1 MEIMKKRILFAC
13 AFIFASRLFS
23 ADFPLWREDKN
34 RQFPE
39 SEYISAVGT
48 GFNEPAAKES
58 ALKTLSLYFESD
70 VSFKSTSKFYGSE
83 SSSGTSFG
91 NTEKQRSV
99 YSETNVASETKL
111 PAVSFTNSFFNSA
124 RNEYSVCAYI
134 KKSDAAS
141 EFQGILSA
149 GILNAAEK
157 IQKSEN
163 SKNPYLAFS
172 VANSALVSLEKLQD
186 TAQSLS
192 VLDAKSGS
200 EILKSIGILSERAGC
215 IMSREKPR
223 LTFNVEIQNDAEKN
237 VSYTVQQ
244 LLESKGFV
252 CGIKNPNFLI
262 SGNVHYS
269 ESKNAVGVFVRPAI
283 SLQVFSL
290 DGSNEIL
297 GSYSRQYPKYGH
309 RDLSNAY
316 AKARVEIE
324 KDLKENLL
332 DSLF

>member
-1 MEIMKKRILFAC
+1 MKKEILFAGF
-13 AFIFASRLFS
+13 FIFVSNLFC
-23 ADFPLWREDKN
+23 DNFPLWYENKN
-34 RQFPE
+34 LQFPDF
-39 SEYISAVGT
+39 EYISAVGI
-48 GFNEPAAKES
+48 GYNETSAKDS
-58 ALKTLSLYFESD
+58 ALSELALYFESKIS
-70 VSFKSTSKFYGSE
+70 VQRSAKLHGSE
-83 SSSGTSFG
+83 SLSGNSFG

-99 YSETNVASETKL
+99 YSETNVASETSL
-111 PAVSFTNSFFNSA
+111 PAVSFTNSFFNSV

-134 KKSDAAS
+134 KKRDAIN

-149 GILNAAEK
+149 GILVADEK
-157 IQKSEN
+157 IQKSEI
-163 SKNPYLAFS
+163 SKNPYFAFS
-172 VANSALVSLEKLQD
+172 VAKSVIVSLEKLQE

-192 VLDAKSGS
+192 VLDVKSGS
-200 EILKSIGILSERAGC
+200 ESLKSIGILSERAGG
-215 IMSREKPR
+215 IMSREKPM
-223 LTFNVEIQNDAEKN
+223 LTFSVEIQNDTEKN
-237 VSYTVQQ
+237 VAYTVQQ

-262 SGNVHYS
+262 SGNVHFS

-283 SLQVFSL
+283 YLQVFSA
-290 DGSNEIL
+290 DGSNEVL

-324 KDLKENLL
+324 KDLKENLI

>member
-1 MEIMKKRILFAC
+1 MKKRILFAGF
-13 AFIFASRLFS
+13 FIFISNLFC
-23 ADFPLWREDKN
+23 DNFPLWYENKN
-34 RQFPE
+34 LQFPDF
-39 SEYISAVGT
+39 EYISAVGT
-48 GFNEPAAKES
+48 GYNEAAAKDS
-58 ALKTLSLYFESD
+58 ALSELALYFESKIS
-70 VSFKSTSKFYGSE
+70 VQRSVKFYGSE
-83 SSSGTSFG
+83 SLSGNSFG

-99 YSETNVASETKL
+99 YSETNVASETSL
-111 PAVSFTNSFFNSA
+111 PAVSFTNSFFNSV

-157 IQKSEN
+157 IKKSEN
-163 SKNPYLAFS
+163 SKNTYLAFS
-172 VANSALVSLEKLQD
+172 AAKSTLVSLEKLRD

-200 EILKSIGILSERAGC
+200 ESLKSVEILSERADC
-215 IMSREKPR
+215 IMSREKPK
-223 LTFNVEIQNDAEKN
+223 LTFSVEVKNDAEKN
-237 VSYTVQQ
+237 VAYTVQQ

-262 SGNVHYS
+262 SGNVHFS

-283 SLQVFSL
+283 SLQVFSADGGNEVL
-290 DGSNEIL
+290 D
-297 GSYSRQYPKYGH
+297 SYSRQYPKYGH

-324 KDLKENLL
+324 KDLKENFI

>member
-1 MEIMKKRILFAC
+1 MKKEILFVC
-13 AFIFASRLFS
+13 FFIFVSNLFC
-23 ADFPLWREDKN
+23 DNFPLWYENKSL
-34 RQFPE
+34 QFPDF
-39 SEYISAVGT
+39 EYISAVGT
-48 GFNEPAAKES
+48 GYSETSAKDS
-58 ALKTLSLYFESD
+58 ALSELALYFESKIS
-70 VSFKSTSKFYGSE
+70 VQRSAKFYGTEKTFEKS
-83 SSSGTSFG
+83 
-91 NTEKQRSV
+91 EKQRSV
-99 YSETNVASETKL
+99 YSETNIASETKL
-111 PAVSFTNSFFNSA
+111 PSVSFTNSFFNSA

-134 KKSDAAS
+134 KKSNAIN

-149 GILNAAEK
+149 GILSVNEK
-157 IQKSEN
+157 VKKSEN

-172 VANSALVSLEKLQD
+172 VAKSVLVSIEKLQD

-192 VLDAKSGS
+192 VLDSKSGS
-200 EILKSIGILSERAGC
+200 ESLKSIGILSERADG
-215 IMSREKPR
+215 IMSREKPK
-223 LTFNVEIQNDAEKN
+223 LTFTVEIKNDAERN
-237 VSYTVQQ
+237 VAYTVQQ

-262 SGNVHYS
+262 SGNVHFS

-283 SLQVFSL
+283 SLQVFSA
-290 DGSNEIL
+290 DGSNEVL

>member
-1 MEIMKKRILFAC
+1 MKKEILFVC
-13 AFIFASRLFS
+13 FFIFVSNLFC
-23 ADFPLWREDKN
+23 DNFPLWYENKN
-34 RQFPE
+34 LEFPDF
-39 SEYISAVGT
+39 EYISAVGS
-48 GFNEPAAKES
+48 GSSENEAKDS
-58 ALKTLSLYFESD
+58 ALSTLALYFETKIS
-70 VSFKSTSKFYGSE
+70 VQRSARLHGSE
-83 SSSGTSFG
+83 NLFG
-91 NTEKQRSV
+91 ASEKQRSV

-111 PAVSFTNSFFNSA
+111 PSVSFTNSFFNSV
-124 RNEYSVCAYI
+124 RDEYSICAYI
-134 KKSDAAS
+134 KKSDAIN

-149 GILNAAEK
+149 GIFSVNEK
-157 IQKSEN
+157 IKKSEN

-172 VANSALVSLEKLQD
+172 VAKSALVSIEKLQD

-192 VLDAKSGS
+192 VLEPKSGG
-200 EILKSIGILSERAGC
+200 ENLKSIGILSEQAGG
-215 IMSREKPR
+215 IMAREKPR
-223 LTFNVEIQNDAEKN
+223 LTFSVEIKNDVEKN
-237 VSYTVQQ
+237 VAYTVQQ

-262 SGNVHYS
+262 SGNVYFS

-283 SLQVFSL
+283 SLQVFSA
-290 DGSNEIL
+290 DGSNDVL

>member
-1 MEIMKKRILFAC
+1 MEIRKIMKKKILFAGF
-13 AFIFASRLFS
+13 FIFVSNLFC
-23 ADFPLWREDKN
+23 DNFPLWYENKN
-34 RQFPE
+34 LQFPDF
-39 SEYISAVGT
+39 EYISAVGT
-48 GFNEPAAKES
+48 GYSETSAKDS
-58 ALKTLSLYFESD
+58 ALSELALYFESKIS
-70 VSFKSTSKFYGSE
+70 VQRSVKFYGSE
-83 SSSGTSFG
+83 KTFEKS
-91 NTEKQRSV
+91 EKQRSV
-99 YSETNVASETKL
+99 YSETNVASETRL
-111 PAVSFTNSFFNSA
+111 PAVSFTNSFFNSV

-134 KKSDAAS
+134 KKRDAIN

-149 GILNAAEK
+149 GILVADEK
-157 IQKSEN
+157 IQKSEI
-163 SKNPYLAFS
+163 SKNPYFAFS
-172 VANSALVSLEKLQD
+172 VAKSVIVSLEKLQE

-192 VLDAKSGS
+192 VLDSKSGS
-200 EILKSIGILSERAGC
+200 ESLNSIGILSERAGG
-215 IMSREKPR
+215 IMSREKPM
-223 LTFNVEIQNDAEKN
+223 LTFSVEIQNDTEKN
-237 VSYTVQQ
+237 VAYTVQQ

-262 SGNVHYS
+262 SGNIHFS

-324 KDLKENLL
+324 KDLKENFI

>member
-1 MEIMKKRILFAC
+1 M
-13 AFIFASRLFS
+13 
-23 ADFPLWREDKN
+23 
-34 RQFPE
+34 
-39 SEYISAVGT
+39 
-48 GFNEPAAKES
+48 
-58 ALKTLSLYFESD
+58 
-70 VSFKSTSKFYGSE
+70 
-83 SSSGTSFG
+83 
-91 NTEKQRSV
+91 
-99 YSETNVASETKL
+99 
-111 PAVSFTNSFFNSA
+111 

-134 KKSDAAS
+134 KKKDAIN

-149 GILNAAEK
+149 GILSANEK

-172 VANSALVSLEKLQD
+172 AARTALFSLEKLQA

-200 EILKSIGILSERAGC
+200 ESLKSIGILSERAGSV
-215 IMSREKPR
+215 MSREKPK
-223 LTFNVEIQNDAEKN
+223 LTFNVEIQNDTEKN
-237 VSYTVQQ
+237 VSYTIQR
-244 LLESKGFV
+244 LFESKGFV

-262 SGNVHYS
+262 SGNIHFS

-283 SLQVFSL
+283 SLQVFSA
-290 DGSNEIL
+290 DGSNAIL

-324 KDLKENLL
+324 KDLKEKLL

>member
-1 MEIMKKRILFAC
+1 MKKRFFFVSF
-13 AFIFASRLFS
+13 FIFVSNLFCEN
-23 ADFPLWREDKN
+23 FPLWYENKSF
-34 RQFPE
+34 QFPD

-48 GFNEPAAKES
+48 GYSEAVAKDS
-58 ALKTLSLYFESD
+58 ALSTLALYFETKIFVQRSA
-70 VSFKSTSKFYGSE
+70 KLHGSE
-83 SSSGTSFG
+83 KTFEKS
-91 NTEKQRSV
+91 EKQRSV
-99 YSETNVASETKL
+99 YSETNVESETKL
-111 PAVSFTNSFFNSA
+111 PAVSFTNSFFNSV

-134 KKSDAAS
+134 RKQDAIN
-141 EFQGILSA
+141 EFKGILSS
-149 GILNAAEK
+149 GILGATEK

-172 VANSALVSLEKLQD
+172 AARTALFSLEKLQA

-200 EILKSIGILSERAGC
+200 ESLKSIGILSERAGSV
-215 IMSREKPR
+215 MSREKPK
-223 LTFNVEIQNDAEKN
+223 LTFNVEIQNDTEKN
-237 VSYTVQQ
+237 VSYTIQR
-244 LLESKGFV
+244 LFESKGFV
-252 CGIKNPNFLI
+252 CGRKNSNFLI
-262 SGNVHYS
+262 AGNIHFS

-283 SLQVFSL
+283 SLQVFSS
-290 DGSNEIL
+290 DGSNEVL

-324 KDLKENLL
+324 KDLKEKLL

>member
-1 MEIMKKRILFAC
+1 MKKKILFAGF
-13 AFIFASRLFS
+13 FILVSNLFCEN
-23 ADFPLWREDKN
+23 FPLWYENKGL
-34 RQFPE
+34 QFPDF
-39 SEYISAVGT
+39 EYISAVGT
-48 GFNEPAAKES
+48 GYSEAAAKDS
-58 ALKTLSLYFESD
+58 ALSELALYFEAKIS
-70 VSFKSTSKFYGSE
+70 VQRSAKLHGSE
-83 SSSGTSFG
+83 SLSGNSFG

-172 VANSALVSLEKLQD
+172 AANSALVSLEKLQD

-200 EILKSIGILSERAGC
+200 ESLKSIGILSERAGG

-237 VSYTVQQ
+237 VSYTIQQ

-252 CGIKNPNFLI
+252 CGCKNPNFLI

>member
-1 MEIMKKRILFAC
+1 MKKEILFVC
-13 AFIFASRLFS
+13 FFIFVSNLFC
-23 ADFPLWREDKN
+23 DNFPLWYENKSL
-34 RQFPE
+34 QFPDF
-39 SEYISAVGT
+39 EYISAVGT
-48 GFNEPAAKES
+48 AYSETSAKDS
-58 ALKTLSLYFESD
+58 ALSELALYFESKIS
-70 VSFKSTSKFYGSE
+70 VQRSAKFYGTEKTFEKS
-83 SSSGTSFG
+83 
-91 NTEKQRSV
+91 EKQRSV
-99 YSETNVASETKL
+99 YSETNIASETKL
-111 PAVSFTNSFFNSA
+111 PSVSFTNSFFNSA

-134 KKSDAAS
+134 KKSNAIN

-149 GILNAAEK
+149 GILSVNEK
-157 IQKSEN
+157 VKKSEN

-172 VANSALVSLEKLQD
+172 VAKSVLVSIEKLQD

-192 VLDAKSGS
+192 VLDSKSGS
-200 EILKSIGILSERAGC
+200 ESLKSIGILSERADG
-215 IMSREKPR
+215 IMSREKPK
-223 LTFNVEIQNDAEKN
+223 LTFTVEIKNDAERN
-237 VSYTVQQ
+237 VAYTVQQ

-262 SGNVHYS
+262 SGNVHFS

-283 SLQVFSL
+283 SLQVFSA
-290 DGSNEIL
+290 DGSNEVL